1 MIADRR
7 ERLSK
12 LQAQKER
19 EKVWFALLLAAV
31 AGTVDAVGY
40 LLLLHLFTAHMS
52 GNSVA
57 MGLSVGQ
64 MRWQTVL
71 LRAVPIPLFVFGVAL
86 GTAVIEV
93 AIRQGVRSSF
103 SIVLSMEALLL
114 IIFIASGGS
123 FIHNGLIRVDWQFYL
138 LVALLTL
145 SMGLQTATLQRV
157 GGSSVRTTYV
167 TGMLTDLSQ
176 ESVKYLFWL
185 HDHTR
190 GRTMQRIRKVLRL
203 WPRHTSLNRAM
214 LLSGIWC
221 CYVCGAI
228 WGGYAEL
235 RWELG
240 SLGIP
245 LCILVGI
252 IVLDLIQPIYTPP
265 KTVVKTRLLGSNKPP
280 ETSF

>member
-1 MIADRR
+1 MSR
-7 ERLSK
+7 
-12 LQAQKER
+12 LQARKER
-19 EKVWFALLLAAV
+19 EKAWLALLLAAV
-31 AGTVDAVGY
+31 AGVVDAVGY
-40 LLLLHLFTAHMS
+40 LLLLRLFTAHMS

-57 MGLSVGQ
+57 MGLSIGQ
-64 MRWQTVL
+64 MQWQTAL
-71 LRAVPIPLFVFGVAL
+71 MRAIPIPLFVFGVAL
-86 GTAVIEV
+86 GTAGIEV
-93 AIRQGVRSSF
+93 AIRRGIRSSF
-103 SIVLSMEALLL
+103 AIVLGMELLL
-114 IIFIASGGS
+114 LAIFMLFSEK
-123 FIHNGLIRVDWQFYL
+123 FIRNGVISVGWEFYF

-190 GRTMQRIRKVLRL
+190 GRTIRRIQKVLHL
-203 WPRHTSLNRAM
+203 WPRHTSLNKVI
-214 LLSGIWC
+214 LLTGIWC

-235 RWELG
+235 HWNLG

-245 LCILVGI
+245 VCILVGI
-252 IVLDLIQPIYTPP
+252 IVLDLIKPIYTPP
-265 KTVVKTRLLGSNKPP
+265 NTVLKTRFLGSQKSD

>member
-1 MIADRR
+1 M
-7 ERLSK
+7 SK
-12 LQAQKER
+12 LEARKER
-19 EKVWFALLLAAV
+19 EKAWLALLLAGV
-31 AGTVDAVGY
+31 AGVVDAVGY

-64 MRWQTVL
+64 MQWQTAL
-71 LRAVPIPLFVFGVAL
+71 LRAIPIPLFVFGVAL
-86 GTAVIEV
+86 GTAIIEV
-93 AIRQGVRSSF
+93 AIRRGIRSSF
-103 SIVLSMEALLL
+103 SIVLSMELLL
-114 IIFIASGGS
+114 LVVFMVSRDK
-123 FIHNGLIRVDWQFYL
+123 FIHNGAISIGWRFYL
-138 LVALLTL
+138 LVAFLAL

-190 GRTMQRIRKVLRL
+190 GRTIQRLQKVLRL
-203 WPRHTSLNRAM
+203 WPRHTSLNKVM
-214 LLSGIWC
+214 LLAGIWC

-245 LCILVGI
+245 VCILVGV
-252 IVLDLIQPIYTPP
+252 IVLDLIQPIYTPAS
-265 KTVVKTRLLGSNKPP
+265 TVMKTRLLGRNKLD

>member
-1 MIADRR
+1 M
-7 ERLSK
+7 SK
-12 LQAQKER
+12 LQARKER
-19 EKVWFALLLAAV
+19 EKAWLALLLAGV
-31 AGTVDAVGY
+31 AGAVDAVGY

-57 MGLSVGQ
+57 MGLSIGQ
-64 MRWQTVL
+64 TQWQTAL
-71 LRAVPIPLFVFGVAL
+71 LRAIPIPLFVFGVAL
-86 GTAVIEV
+86 GTAVIEI
-93 AIRQGVRSSF
+93 AIRQRIRSSF
-103 SIVLSMEALLL
+103 SIVLGMEALLL
-114 IIFIASGGS
+114 VIFIASSGS
-123 FIHNGLIRVDWQFYL
+123 FIHNGVIHVDWEFYF

-185 HDHTR
+185 HDHTH
-190 GRTMQRIRKVLRL
+190 GRTMQRIQKVLRL
-203 WPRHTSLNRAM
+203 WPRHTSLNKVI
-214 LLSGIWC
+214 LLSGMWC

-252 IVLDLIQPIYTPP
+252 IVLDLIQPLYTPP
-265 KTVVKTRLLGSNKPP
+265 NTVVKRRLLSSNKPP